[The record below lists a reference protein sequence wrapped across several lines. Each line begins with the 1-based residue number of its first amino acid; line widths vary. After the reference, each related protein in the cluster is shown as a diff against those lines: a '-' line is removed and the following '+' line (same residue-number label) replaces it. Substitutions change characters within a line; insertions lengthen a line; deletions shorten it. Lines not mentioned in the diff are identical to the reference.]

1 MHHTYD
7 QAAMCGIFV
16 FFDRQPGSVAEWPQA
31 TDKEGF
37 ALRLS
42 TSDLSDE
49 TSGHAP
55 ARHGNAAAG
64 FACDQADST
73 TLMAR
78 YPDVDF
84 RHAWRCVRAFRSGP
98 GLEVK
103 CCVLD

>member
-1 MHHTYD
+1 
-7 QAAMCGIFV
+7 MCPR
-16 FFDRQPGSVAEWPQA
+16 DLA
-31 TDKEGF
+31 TTD
-37 ALRLS
+37 
-42 TSDLSDE
+42 
-49 TSGHAP
+49 
-55 ARHGNAAAG
+55 AG